1 MSDTGVM
8 TTDDLASIKLH
19 KVRQNSIHSFSL
31 NFDRERARSKSL
43 DFGED
48 QRVENGAGC
57 HAAADETYVVLNLD
71 VCEEEN
77 AENPVQLHFGYQ
89 PEAECK
95 LASHQDTYDDDAD
108 SNCSDS
114 SSFALQ
120 ISKLAASAIESENET
135 VEKWGEKLA
144 KAIESKIGQPTSVVI
159 KKASRSKTKKKGGK
173 RGNRKAKR
181 TSSPTIEAA
190 VPDAAD
196 SQEHEG

>member
-1 MSDTGVM
+1 M

-48 QRVENGAGC
+48 QRVENSAGC
-57 HAAADETYVVLNLD
+57 HAMSDETYVVLNLEVVKED
-71 VCEEEN
+71 V
-77 AENPVQLHFGYQ
+77 ENPVQLHFGYQ

-159 KKASRSKTKKKGGK
+159 KKASRSKMKKKGSK
-173 RGNRKAKR
+173 KGNRTAKR

-196 SQEHEG
+196 AQEHEG